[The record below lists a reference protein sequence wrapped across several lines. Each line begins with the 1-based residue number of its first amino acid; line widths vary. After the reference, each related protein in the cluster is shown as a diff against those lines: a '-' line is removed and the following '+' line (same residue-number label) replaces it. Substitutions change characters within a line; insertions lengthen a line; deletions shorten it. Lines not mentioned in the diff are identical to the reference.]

1 MKTILITR
9 FAIELDSSFMF
20 FESKEGIDWFNQRL
34 SLFKKT
40 CLPSI
45 INQELLPNLWL
56 IFIMKNDY
64 ISSELSN
71 VIKGIDFIKI
81 VEIEQ
86 YKPFNEIVTEH
97 LLEMNHSKSIT
108 TRLDCD
114 DALCPEYF
122 KVLQAVSSD
131 KSFDCLFEPTK
142 GLSLRIENNTI
153 TRAAYIKKLLPP
165 FLSFI
170 NISGQSLHVFS
181 FNHDEWPDNFNKETL
196 DNIPL
201 WIQISHKKN
210 ISNQFGWGWM
220 VKSIWE
226 INPRKIQNLFKK
238 LEIVNRPFLKLIT
251 TNFINFLYI
260 IRIKTSFLK

>member
-9 FAIELDSSFMF
+9 FAIELDSSFTF

-45 INQELLPNLWL
+45 INQELMPNLWL

-86 YKPFNEIVTEH
+86 SKPFNEIVSDY
-97 LLEMNHSKSIT
+97 LLKMNLSKSIT

-114 DALCPEYF
+114 DALFPEYF
-122 KVLQAVSSD
+122 KVLQSVSND

-142 GLSLRIENNTI
+142 GLSLKIENNTI

-170 NISGQSLHVFS
+170 NISGQSRHVFS
-181 FNHDEWPDNFNKETL
+181 FNHDEWPADFNKETL

-201 WIQISHKKN
+201 WIQISHNKN

-220 VKSIWE
+220 VKSVLE
-226 INPRKIQNLFKK
+226 VNPRKIQKLFANLDVVKVSHF
-238 LEIVNRPFLKLIT
+238 NRLKSNLS
-251 TNFINFLYI
+251 NLVKQLLFHKSN
-260 IRIKTSFLK
+260 